1 MSSKRTQRQFSVEE
15 VAKNIINVHPNV
27 ISRFLDSGELGY
39 YKRPDRRLIGEYHLL
54 RFLKRAERGELS
66 GTPQKTGKRA
76 R

>member
-15 VAKNIINVHPNV
+15 VAKNIVAVRPRV